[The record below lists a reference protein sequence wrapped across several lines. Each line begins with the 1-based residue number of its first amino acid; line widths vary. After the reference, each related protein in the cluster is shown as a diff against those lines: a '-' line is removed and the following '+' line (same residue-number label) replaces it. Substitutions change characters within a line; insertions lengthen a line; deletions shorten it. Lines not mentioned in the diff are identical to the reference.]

1 MAYHGVAAEWL
12 CLMNMESCCISKLW
26 CGEEENQYPRPPS
39 HSKIS
44 LSYNGELYIKVLMG
58 ASKDS
63 IAYRTV
69 KILVDNYKTQKVEKH
84 RFEHPEEQ
92 KEIPKSIVLD
102 CKSAVSATTKA
113 SVKSSNTDEVKFV
126 NKSANR
132 ISFSKFYF
140 VAKEVKMIW
149 FLQK

>member
-1 MAYHGVAAEWL
+1 
-12 CLMNMESCCISKLW
+12 MESCCTRKLW
-26 CGEEENQYPRPPS
+26 RGEGYNQCQRPPC
-39 HSKIS
+39 HINIS

-58 ASKDS
+58 ASKAS

-113 SVKSSNTDEVKFV
+113 SVKTTNTYEVKVV
-126 NKSANR
+126 NKSAHL

-140 VAKEVKMIW
+140 VAKEMKMIW
-149 FLQK
+149 FQLKLVKK